1 MTNRLVHN
9 PTWLRTKSYCIST
22 TGFWF
27 VRFSRSLRS
36 TCWVSNLCCDVLLN
50 VSSCASDKRY
60 HFRKCQAS
68 PLINSL
74 QSVHRWN
81 GGFLIIEN
89 FQRLIHVFNLSYSD
103 HCQMMTHHY
112 WAGSMRLCSFYDDK
126 TQKGQP
132 VVNYQRI
139 ISNNVPFPLCIGGLE
154 FSENQCT
161 LYNLTRIPTILLDNN

>member
-1 MTNRLVHN
+1 MFLQ
-9 PTWLRTKSYCIST
+9 
-22 TGFWF
+22 
-27 VRFSRSLRS
+27 
-36 TCWVSNLCCDVLLN
+36 
-50 VSSCASDKRY
+50 CASDKRY

-74 QSVHRWN
+74 ESVHRWN

-89 FQRLIHVFNLSYSD
+89 FQRPIHVFNLSYSD

-132 VVNYQRI
+132 VVNYQWI

-154 FSENQCT
+154 FSESQCT
-161 LYNLTRIPTILLDNN
+161 LYNLTRIPTILLDNNWQLDFARLKALLKCIHALPTQSCWDNLLHS